1 MKDFVNEYYS
11 VERFGNAYKRLIE
24 PPPDKKQCPKVDISS
39 FIGASLHKR
48 CVVRQKKNRFKD
60 PLEGGG
66 CSKISSAKGKKPKKI
81 RKYIDALSSVQI
93 MVN

>member
-66 CSKISSAKGKKPKKI
+66 GSKISSAKGKKPKKI
-81 RKYIDALSSVQI
+81 RKYIDDLSSVQI